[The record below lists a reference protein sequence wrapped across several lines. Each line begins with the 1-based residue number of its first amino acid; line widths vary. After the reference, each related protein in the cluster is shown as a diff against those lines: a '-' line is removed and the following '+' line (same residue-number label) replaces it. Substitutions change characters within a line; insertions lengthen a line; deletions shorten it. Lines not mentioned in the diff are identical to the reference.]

1 MSRPPT
7 LQDARAEK
15 ARRSLAAFVRH
26 AWPIIEP
33 STALVWNWH
42 IDVICEHVQ
51 ALVENRLPTRNLV
64 VNVPPGSMKST
75 ILAVCLPAWMWLRN
89 PGWRGILASGNEGVA
104 IRDSMKCRDII
115 DSDWYRGLFRPSWG
129 FSRDQNAKGH
139 YKNTATG
146 FRMAISAG
154 ARITGDRADAIIVDD
169 PNDAA
174 EAFSKAARDQII
186 NWWDNAAANRLSDMS
201 LGCRII
207 IQQRLHQEDLTGH
220 VLDTEP
226 AAWTHLVIRQEFEQG
241 DEQPWD
247 PRAEEGALFFPA
259 RFPREVVEGER
270 KRLAS
275 SGYAGQHQQRPASKE
290 GEIFKRG
297 FVRFYDP
304 TLPLPAFK
312 RKIMSWD
319 TAFKEKQQNDPSCGL
334 VAGEADNG
342 IYILDHELEHMGY
355 PALKE
360 KARTWAAAHSPSAL
374 LIEDK
379 ASGQSLIQELKQET
393 SLPVVAVQVETDKVS
408 RAWAVVPTWEAGR
421 IYLPAGAPWVD
432 DFLDEIY
439 TFPRAAHDDQVDAFT
454 QLVRYLIL
462 GGGATGLLDW
472 LDQEMAAMK
481 REKEGGAA

>member
-1 MSRPPT
+1 MSRLAT
-7 LQDARAEK
+7 LQDGLAEK
-15 ARRSLAAFVRH
+15 ARRSLAAFVRQ

-33 STALVWNWH
+33 STPLIWNWH
-42 IDVICEHVQ
+42 LDVICSRVQ
-51 ALVENRLPTRNLV
+51 ALVEGKLPRRNLII
-64 VNVPPGSMKST
+64 NVPPGSMKST
-75 ILAVCLPAWMWLRN
+75 ILAVCLPAWVWLRN

-115 DSDWYRGLFRPSWG
+115 DSDWYRGLFRPGWG
-129 FSRDQNAKGH
+129 FSKDQNAKGH

-201 LGCRII
+201 AGCRII
-207 IQQRLHQEDLTGH
+207 IQQRLHEEDLTGH
-220 VLDTEP
+220 VLATEP
-226 AAWTHLVIRQEFEQG
+226 AAWEHLVIRQEFDLG

-247 PRAEEGALFFPA
+247 PRTQEGELFFPA

-270 KRLAS
+270 RRLAS
-275 SGYAGQHQQRPASKE
+275 SGYAGQHQQRPAAKE

-297 FVRFYDP
+297 FIRFYDP
-304 TLPLPAFK
+304 ALPLPAFK
-312 RKIMSWD
+312 RRIMSWD

-334 VAGEADNG
+334 VGAEADQG
-342 IYILDHELEHMGY
+342 IYLLDHTKGQMGY

-360 KARTWAAAHSPSAL
+360 KAKTWASAHHPSAL

-393 SLPVVAVQVETDKVS
+393 SLPVVAVQVEADKVS

-421 IYLPAGAPWVD
+421 IFLPMGADWVD
-432 DFLDEIY
+432 EFLDELY

-462 GGGATGLLDW
+462 GGGATGMLDW
-472 LDQEMAAMK
+472 IQQQAQQAK
-481 REKEGGAA
+481 GGAA

>member
-1 MSRPPT
+1 MKRPAT
-7 LQDARAEK
+7 LKDGLAEK
-15 ARRSLAAFVRH
+15 ARRSLAAFVRQ

-33 STALVWNWH
+33 STPLIWNWH
-42 IDVICEHVQ
+42 LDVICSRVQ
-51 ALVENRLPTRNLV
+51 ALVEGKLPRRNLII
-64 VNVPPGSMKST
+64 NVPPGSMKST
-75 ILAVCLPAWMWLRN
+75 ILAVCLPAWVWLRN

-115 DSDWYRGLFRPSWG
+115 DSDWYRGLFRPGWG
-129 FSRDQNAKGH
+129 FSKDQNAKGH

-201 LGCRII
+201 AGCRII
-207 IQQRLHQEDLTGH
+207 IQQRLHEEDLTGH
-220 VLDTEP
+220 VLATEP
-226 AAWTHLVIRQEFEQG
+226 AAWEHLVIRQEFELG

-247 PRAEEGALFFPA
+247 PRREEGELFFPA

-270 KRLAS
+270 RRLAS
-275 SGYAGQHQQRPASKE
+275 SGYAGQHQQRPAAKE

-297 FVRFYDP
+297 FVRLYDP

-334 VAGEADNG
+334 VGGEAEQG
-342 IYILDHELEHMGY
+342 IYLLDHVKGQMGY

-360 KARTWAAAHSPSAL
+360 KAKTWASAHHPTAL

-393 SLPVVAVQVETDKVS
+393 SLPVVAVQVEADKVS

-421 IYLPAGAPWVD
+421 IFLPMGAEWVD
-432 DFLDEIY
+432 DFLDELY

-462 GGGATGLLDW
+462 GGGATGMLDW
-472 LDQEMAAMK
+472 IQQQAQLAK
-481 REKEGGAA
+481 GGAA